1 MRLRPTPTNGH
12 LFDLYAQVGTH
23 LTAAAAALSKLI
35 SADMHEREALM
46 DALHE
51 AEHGADDAIHAV
63 FERMNSTFVTPL
75 DRDDLADL
83 ATTLDDCVDLIDE
96 AGEFFYLYKVSRVPA
111 ELVEQ
116 VSLVEKCAEIT
127 TEVLPNLRT
136 PSNLREYWMEIN
148 RLENA
153 GDRVYRKCVGN
164 LFENE
169 KDPIELIKLKEV
181 TCALEAAI
189 DSFEKFAHVVE
200 TIALKEA

>member
-23 LTAAAAALSKLI
+23 LTAAAAALSKLV
-35 SADMHEREALM
+35 SADIHEREALM
-46 DALHE
+46 DAMHD
-51 AEHGADDAIHAV
+51 AEHGADEVIHAV

-83 ATTLDDCVDLIDE
+83 ATQLDDCVDQIDE
-96 AGEFFYLYKVSRVPA
+96 AGEFIHLYKVTRVPA
-111 ELVEQ
+111 EVIEQ
-116 VSLVEKCAEIT
+116 VALVQKCAEIT
-127 TEVLPNLRT
+127 ADMLPKMRT
-136 PSNLREYWMEIN
+136 PSNLRDYWMEIN
-148 RLENA
+148 RLENE
-153 GDRVYRKCVGN
+153 GDRVYRKCVGA

-181 TCALEAAI
+181 TCALESAI